1 MGIQFAASGPY
12 HLYREEDVIMKKKD
26 IFEPVQHKD
35 IFNKLTIEDL
45 DIKGKRVFIRAD
57 FNVPLDDN
65 LMITDDRRIRSTLPT
80 INYAIDEG
88 AKIILASHLGWPKG
102 KADPRFSL
110 APVAKRLQRLL
121 NKEVNFAPDC
131 IGSQV
136 ESLVSKMKSG
146 DVLLLENLR
155 YHPGEEKNDEEFARS
170 LGKLADIYV
179 NDAFGAAHRAHA
191 STVGITKFLPSAAG
205 FLLKKEIEYLK
216 GAIDNPI
223 KPFVAILGGAK
234 VSGKIGVLDHL
245 VGRVDKVLVGGGMAF
260 TFIKAMGY
268 EIGDSLVE
276 NEMLE
281 TAERIR
287 KKLIENG
294 VKFYLPVDCVIAQNT
309 EPGAV
314 IKIVPT
320 LEIPKGWKALDIGP
334 ASVKLFTVAL
344 QDSKTILWNG
354 PMGMF
359 EIDLFSRGTFDIAR
373 VVADAYALTIVGGG
387 DTDLAVNRAGVSD
400 AISFISTGGGAS
412 LQLLEGKE
420 LPGIAALSNRGD

>member
-1 MGIQFAASGPY
+1 
-12 HLYREEDVIMKKKD
+12 MKRKDITDPVPIKD
-26 IFEPVQHKD
+26 IFHKM
-35 IFNKLTIEDL
+35 TIEDL
-45 DIKGKRVFIRAD
+45 DLKGKRVFIRAD

-88 AKIILASHLGWPKG
+88 AKVILSSHLGRPKG
-102 KADPRFSL
+102 KVDPKFSL

-121 NKEVNFAPDC
+121 NKEVFFASDC
-131 IGSQV
+131 IGGQV
-136 ESLVSKMKSG
+136 ENLVSKMKSG

-155 YHPGEEKNDEEFARS
+155 YHPEEEKNDENFAHS
-170 LGKLADIYV
+170 LANLADAYV

-191 STVGITKFLPSAAG
+191 STVGITRFLPSAAG
-205 FLLKKEIEYLK
+205 LLLEKEIEYLK
-216 GAIDNPI
+216 GAVDNPV

-234 VSGKIGVLDHL
+234 VSGKIGVLENL
-245 VGRVDKVLVGGGMAF
+245 AGKVDKVLVGGGMAF

-276 NEMLE
+276 DSMLE
-281 TAERIR
+281 TAQRIQM
-287 KKLIENG
+287 KLKENG
-294 VKFYLPVDCVIAQNT
+294 VKFYLPVDCVIAQSM
-309 EPGAV
+309 EPAAV

-320 LEIPKGWKALDIGP
+320 QEIPKGWKALDIGP
-334 ASVKLFTVAL
+334 ASAKLFSEAL
-344 QDSKTILWNG
+344 QDAKTILWNG

-359 EIDLFSRGTFDIAR
+359 EMDAFSRGTFDIAKTI
-373 VVADAYALTIVGGG
+373 ADAYALTIVGGG
-387 DTDLAVNRAGVSD
+387 DTDLAVSRAGVSG

-420 LPGIAALSNRGD
+420 LPGIAALTNRED